1 MYALQKQTVR
11 FEELRDALE
20 YCEDVKTE
28 LVRRDSHV
36 RRAMEED
43 KEAQGEI
50 ERAGCAGVLFYHA
63 FNLRLE
69 SEEHLNRQRR
79 TLEIV
84 WPVRPDEDAEH
95 TRWDDLE
102 RKKKYRGYVVPI
114 NLIIEKDGLMDFVAP
129 PRHLFIWCAAPKL

>member
-1 MYALQKQTVR
+1 MGALQKQTVR
-11 FEELRDALE
+11 FEKLRQGVE
-20 YCEDVKTE
+20 YNDDVKTE
-28 LVRRDSHV
+28 LMRRDSRV
-36 RRAMEED
+36 RNAMD
-43 KEAQGEI
+43 GDQEAQREI
-50 ERAGCAGVLFYHA
+50 ERAGCTGALFYHA

-69 SEEHLNRQRR
+69 SEDHLNRQRR

-114 NLIIEKDGLMDFVAP
+114 DLIIEKDGLMDFVAP